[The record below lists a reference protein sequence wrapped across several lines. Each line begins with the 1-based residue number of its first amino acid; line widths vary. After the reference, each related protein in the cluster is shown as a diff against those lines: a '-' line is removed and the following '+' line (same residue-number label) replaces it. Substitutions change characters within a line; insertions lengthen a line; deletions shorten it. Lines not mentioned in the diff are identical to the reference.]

1 MNQDINKILFT
12 LIYLLVLFGIC
23 SGMMYATSSNS
34 NIIGESSSN
43 NIIDS
48 SIENENN
55 AALLIA
61 FTGIVLTLLLG
72 FTYYLTKDNFEKEQE
87 INKQKSIK

>member
-1 MNQDINKILFT
+1 
-12 LIYLLVLFGIC
+12 
-23 SGMMYATSSNS
+23 MMYATSSNS